1 MEKVLSQDE
10 IDALLKGV
18 ATGEVET
25 EKNAPP
31 APNAVT
37 LFNFGSHD
45 RVIRGRMAAL
55 DVIHNRFAKFFAVTF
70 GAALHRTAA
79 VTVKGMEI
87 VKFGAVVN
95 RLPLPS
101 SLTVFRMDPLRG
113 HAILAM
119 DAPLVYILVDHYF
132 GGSVQTHI
140 KPEGRDFTPI
150 QRRIIRN
157 IMKLALGDLE
167 KAWKGAYPVKPDF
180 VRLESNPEFAMV
192 VPASELVVVFTIAL
206 DLDDDPKD
214 FLICY
219 PYSMLEPIK
228 EKLQTGIM
236 SDQLDVDRQWAVRF
250 REEIQYCLM
259 EISVELGQARIEV
272 GDLMNFA
279 PGDVILLDKS
289 IGESLVASVEGVA
302 KFRGIP
308 GTRKGQQ
315 AIQVTGLM
323 SMT

>member
-25 EKNAPP
+25 EHKTPP
-31 APNAVT
+31 PPTEVT

-45 RVIRGRMAAL
+45 RVVRGRMAAL
-55 DVIHNRFAKFFAVTF
+55 DIIHDRFVKLFAVTF
-70 GAALHRTAA
+70 SAALHRAAA

-87 VKFGAVVN
+87 VKFGVVLN

-101 SLTVFRMDPLRG
+101 SLTVLRMDPLRG
-113 HAILAM
+113 HALIAM
-119 DAPLVYILVDHYF
+119 EAPLVYILVDHYF

-150 QRRIIRN
+150 QRRIVRN
-157 IMKLALGDLE
+157 ITKLALGDLE
-167 KAWKGAYPVKPDF
+167 KAWKAVYPVKPDI
-180 VRLESNPEFAMV
+180 VRMESNPEFAMV
-192 VPASELVVVFTIAL
+192 VAASELVVVFTIGL
-206 DLDDDPKD
+206 DVSEDNKD

-228 EKLQTGIM
+228 EKLQTSFM
-236 SDQLDVDRQWAVRF
+236 SDQVDVDRQWAVRF
-250 REEIQYCLM
+250 REELQYCPT
-259 EISVELGQARIEV
+259 EISVELGEASIEV

-279 PGDVILLDKS
+279 PGDVIVLDKS
-289 IGESLVASVEGVA
+289 VGDSLVASVEGVA
-302 KFRGIP
+302 KFMAVP

-315 AIQVTGLM
+315 AIQVTGVM
-323 SMT
+323 S